1 MRLPAAE
8 SDAYRTA
15 LRTLVALSMVG
26 AAWVAAKSARLILL
40 GFAAILLAV
49 FLRSL
54 ADPLARR
61 TGLGERSAFF
71 VVVAGLALLFAGL
84 AWMLST
90 AVLSQM
96 SDLVDRLPAAVE
108 RVIQWIRSSP
118 LGAKLMDQ
126 AGRLDPAFLQRPAL
140 DRAGHLLA
148 VSLAVLSGVGVT
160 VALALF
166 LAFDP
171 RPYTYGFMRL
181 FAPARQPALQA
192 LMDELATVL
201 RQWMLGKLFAMSFI
215 GVVTAIGLSLL
226 GVQFALALGVIAG
239 LLTFIPYLGP
249 LLSFVPA
256 FVFSFVE
263 SPHLAVWVGGFYVVL
278 QLTESHLVTP
288 IVDRRMVR
296 VAPALVILS
305 QLLFGWLFGF
315 LGLMLASPIAAAGR
329 VLIERLYVERVL
341 HVPPD

>member
-1 MRLPAAE
+1 MQLPAVE
-8 SDAYRTA
+8 STAYRTA
-15 LRTLVALSMVG
+15 LRTLVVLSMIG

-40 GFAAILLAV
+40 AFAAILLAV

-54 ADPLARR
+54 AGALARR
-61 TGLGERSAFF
+61 ARLGERTAFI
-71 VVVAGLALLFAGL
+71 VVVIGLTAFFAGL
-84 AWMLST
+84 AWMMST

-108 RVIQWIRSSP
+108 RVLQWVRSTP

-126 AGRLDPAFLQRPAL
+126 AGRIDPAFLQRPAL

-148 VSLAVLSGVGVT
+148 MSLAVLSGMGVT
-160 VALALF
+160 VVLGLF

-181 FAPARQPALQA
+181 FAPARQPALGA
-192 LMDELATVL
+192 LMEELAGVL
-201 RQWMLGKLFAMSFI
+201 RQWMLGKLFAMGFI
-215 GVVTAIGLSLL
+215 GVVTAIGLTLL

-249 LLSFVPA
+249 MLSFAPA
-256 FVFSFVE
+256 LVFSFVE
-263 SPHLAVWVGGFYVVL
+263 SPHLAVWVGVFYVVL

-288 IVDRRMVR
+288 IVERRMVR
-296 VAPALVILS
+296 VAPAIVILS